1 MAPPVSLFIDHFSKN
16 HLLTPVPGVV
26 HAVSYS
32 LLLLNTDL
40 HVAELSTRMSRN
52 QFVRNTLAAIQ
63 TQLQS
68 PPPLSEVSA
77 TDLTY
82 DDCGSIRGSD
92 VTETAVAT
100 PATRTNRSGSV
111 TSWNSTTRDIL
122 PVPIPGI
129 SSAASPARPTNGSTP
144 SIQISLI
151 QETKNLSSSG
161 TSSVSYGRNWEN
173 EMESLLKVRNHVT
186 VRSMCL
192 IFCLSKEMYNA
203 IKSQQILQPLGSGIP
218 TRSSMSSLSPGPP
231 GLHRKQ
237 SLRGS
242 HDRLA
247 TLKRGSIRGLQS
259 VLNAPPGSSPY
270 SSNSSI
276 DGRVSP
282 SPSFATSTHE
292 VILSAVYLFVSC
304 LHIWKTRLC
313 TDPTRPSSHL
323 RSVLLRI
330 SPIPLSERLK
340 RMTTAFAVRIQLR
353 RQSVSQTKNWHF
365 SVLPGPRRACYV
377 ASNTGSRLG
386 REPRTRAGW
395 TSSS

>member
-1 MAPPVSLFIDHFSKN
+1 MAAPVSLFIDYFRKIR
-16 HLLTPVPGVV
+16 LLTPVPGVV

-111 TSWNSTTRDIL
+111 TSWNSTTREIL
-122 PVPIPGI
+122 PGLAPGI
-129 SSAASPARPTNGSTP
+129 STATSPARPTNGSTP

-161 TSSVSYGRNWEN
+161 TSSIFYGRNWEN

-186 VRSMCL
+186 ARNMCL
-192 IFCLSKEMYNA
+192 IFLLLLKEMYNA

-259 VLNAPPGSSPY
+259 ILNAPPGSSPY

-304 LHIWKTRLC
+304 L
-313 TDPTRPSSHL
+313 
-323 RSVLLRI
+323 
-330 SPIPLSERLK
+330 
-340 RMTTAFAVRIQLR
+340 RMSFVENSGSVRIQLI
-353 RQSVSQTKNWHF
+353 
-365 SVLPGPRRACYV
+365 LPHAYARFRFEPLPYHHQR
-377 ASNTGSRLG
+377 GSRG
-386 REPRTRAGW
+386 
-395 TSSS
+395 

>member
-1 MAPPVSLFIDHFSKN
+1 LRTSVGGIGIAIPVSCMAAPVSLFIDYFN
-16 HLLTPVPGVV
+16 RNRLLTPVPGVV

-111 TSWNSTTRDIL
+111 TSWNSTTREIL
-122 PVPIPGI
+122 PGLAPGI

-161 TSSVSYGRNWEN
+161 TSSIFYGRNWEN
-173 EMESLLKVRNHVT
+173 EMESLLKVGNHVT
-186 VRSMCL
+186 ARRICL
-192 IFCLSKEMYNA
+192 IFFVVKGNVQCHQEPADFTASRQWHSHAVIHVLIEPWS
-203 IKSQQILQPLGSGIP
+203 
-218 TRSSMSSLSPGPP
+218 TR
-231 GLHRKQ
+231 
-237 SLRGS
+237 
-242 HDRLA
+242 
-247 TLKRGSIRGLQS
+247 
-259 VLNAPPGSSPY
+259 
-270 SSNSSI
+270 
-276 DGRVSP
+276 
-282 SPSFATSTHE
+282 
-292 VILSAVYLFVSC
+292 
-304 LHIWKTRLC
+304 
-313 TDPTRPSSHL
+313 
-323 RSVLLRI
+323 
-330 SPIPLSERLK
+330 
-340 RMTTAFAVRIQLR
+340 TA
-353 RQSVSQTKNWHF
+353 
-365 SVLPGPRRACYV
+365 
-377 ASNTGSRLG
+377 
-386 REPRTRAGW
+386 
-395 TSSS
+395 